1 MSLKKLAYALIM
13 IGAINWGLIGLI
25 ETDLIDKVLGEWP
38 EVVRVVYSLVGIS
51 AVYMLLKHRS

>member
-1 MSLKKLAYALIM
+1 MKKLAYALIM